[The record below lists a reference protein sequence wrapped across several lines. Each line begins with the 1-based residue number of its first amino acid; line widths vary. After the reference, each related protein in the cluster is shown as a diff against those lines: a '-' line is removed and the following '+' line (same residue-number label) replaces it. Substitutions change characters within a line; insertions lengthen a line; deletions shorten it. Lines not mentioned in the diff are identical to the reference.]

1 MTSPLEFVFN
11 PRRVAVVGA
20 SDKPGRMGATFMANL
35 SGFAGDVVPVTPSAD
50 TVAGR
55 KAYPR
60 LADIP
65 GGVDL
70 AVVVVPAAAV
80 PAVAADAA
88 AAGVG
93 AAVLI
98 PGGFAET
105 GPDGAALQ
113 QEVVDA
119 ARRGGVRLVGPN
131 CFGVQNCNTGLNAS
145 MATGTPPA
153 GGDIALATQSG
164 AYGMA
169 IYTLALEQNLRF
181 SKVYAA
187 GNKCDIGDAEVL
199 EYLGGDDESA
209 VLCFFLESLD
219 DGRAFFERARQITP
233 HKPLVVAKTG
243 RSTAGARAAVS
254 HTAALAGD
262 ATLMAAAF
270 RQAGIV
276 LARSGLEMIDA
287 AKLLDW
293 QPVPGGRRVAIVTN
307 SGGTGVELTDL
318 LSEEGLSVPELSP
331 ALQERLRER
340 LPGYASPRNP
350 VDMTPDWARFA
361 ELYPFCL
368 EALATSGEVDAVVL
382 ILLARSA
389 LDPNVATAVVEATA
403 RLRAAGNS
411 VPVAVCWV
419 APRAAQP
426 NADVLHAARI
436 PCFEWPE
443 RTARAL
449 GHAARYGEHRRR
461 FAGRVTAASPAPAAP
476 VAAAVPAG
484 AAASVASAGA
494 GVLPPDVASG
504 LVTGVGIRVP
514 AQAVRDA
521 AEAAAAAAAEIGFP
535 VVAKLVSDRFVHKS
549 DAGGVRL
556 GLADR
561 AAVAAAAEDLLRLD
575 SGGAVLVQAQAAG
588 QEVIVGGFRDP
599 QLGPVVMAGLGGV
612 FVEALA
618 DTAFRVAPIDED
630 EAAEA
635 WRSLRGWPILAGMRG
650 RPAVDL
656 AALAGTLAAASR
668 LLVAVPAIA
677 ELDLNPVFVSPEG
690 AVAVDVR
697 IVAG

>member
-1 MTSPLEFVFN
+1 
-11 PRRVAVVGA
+11 
-20 SDKPGRMGATFMANL
+20 MGTIFMANL
-35 SGFAGDVVPVTPSAD
+35 AGFPGDVIPVTPSAD
-50 TVAGR
+50 TVDGR
-55 KAYPR
+55 KAYASLR
-60 LADIP
+60 EIP

-80 PAVAADAA
+80 PGVVADAA

-105 GPDGAALQ
+105 GPEGQALQ
-113 QEVVDA
+113 EAVVAA
-119 ARRGGVRLVGPN
+119 ARQGGVRLVGPN
-131 CFGVQNCNTGLNAS
+131 CFGVQNCNSGLNAS

-199 EYLGGDDESA
+199 EYLGGDDDSA

-219 DGRAFFERARQITP
+219 DGRAFFERARAITP
-233 HKPLVVAKTG
+233 HKPVIVAKTG
-243 RSTAGARAAVS
+243 RTEAGARAAVS

-262 ATLMAAAF
+262 AAVMAAAF
-270 RQAGIV
+270 GQAGVV
-276 LARSGLEMIDA
+276 LARSGLEMVDA

-293 QPVPGGRRVAIVTN
+293 QPVPGGSRVAIVTN

-318 LSEEGLSVPELSP
+318 LGDEGLSVPELS
-331 ALQERLRER
+331 AGLQARLAEK

-368 EALATSGEVDAVVL
+368 ETLATSGEVDAVVL

-389 LDPNVATAVVEATA
+389 LDRAVATAVVDATA
-403 RLRAAGNS
+403 RLRAAGNA

-419 APRAAQP
+419 APRQAQP

-449 GHAARYGEHRRR
+449 GHAARYGEHRR
-461 FAGRVTAASPAPAAP
+461 AAARRPASAPAPEQGAAP
-476 VAAAVPAG
+476 PVLRP
-484 AAASVASAGA
+484 
-494 GVLPPDVASG
+494 GVVPPDVAAP
-504 LVTGVGIRVP
+504 LVSAFGIRVP
-514 AQAVRDA
+514 AQAVCDDVEGA
-521 AEAAAAAAAEIGFP
+521 VAAASDIGFP
-535 VVAKLVSDRFVHKS
+535 VVAKLVSERFVHKT
-549 DAGGVRL
+549 DAGGVCLDL
-556 GLADR
+556 GDVG
-561 AAVAAAAEDLLRLD
+561 AVRAAAAHLLGLD
-575 SGGAVLVQAQAAG
+575 PAGRVLVQARATGEEA
-588 QEVIVGGFRDP
+588 IVGGYRDA

-612 FVEALA
+612 LVEALA
-618 DTAFRVAPIDED
+618 DTVFRVAPIDEE
-630 EAAEA
+630 EAATA
-635 WRSLRGWPILAGMRG
+635 WRSLRGWRILAGMRG
-650 RPAVDL
+650 RPAADLGAL
-656 AALAGTLAAASR
+656 AATLAGASR
-668 LLVAVPAIA
+668 LLAAVPVIR
-677 ELDLNPVFVSPEG
+677 ELDLNPVLASPAG

-697 IVAG
+697 IVVG